1 MGSAATPF
9 PSRWIISKRQDLT
22 WFIGSSA
29 VSYVALGLMVAGFP
43 ILPLQIIWF
52 FGVDGP
58 HVLATVTRTYL
69 DKAER
74 RKLGAYLW
82 VLVPLMAVGP
92 GMAITGH
99 AALFFLLAVCWQH
112 FHIVKQ
118 HFGFVMLYK
127 AKNDERDPRDLALDR
142 WFLLASLFVP
152 LALFVTHTQPRMSAL
167 RPASPVCVVAYGA
180 LAATWMARQLE
191 KHRASLPMNAPK
203 LALLAAVI
211 PLQWCALLHAA
222 HYGPSGILRAGITLG
237 LFHSFQYH
245 RLMWFHNRNRYSGP
259 DAGARHGIAAPLA
272 AHVARYFALAVGL
285 NILLSFLPSL
295 LFPTDAV
302 QAAVWGIPFMHYC
315 LDARIWKVR
324 SDSELAAALRLA

>member
-1 MGSAATPF
+1 
-9 PSRWIISKRQDLT
+9 
-22 WFIGSSA
+22 
-29 VSYVALGLMVAGFP
+29 
-43 ILPLQIIWF
+43 
-52 FGVDGP
+52 
-58 HVLATVTRTYL
+58 
-69 DKAER
+69 
-74 RKLGAYLW
+74 
-82 VLVPLMAVGP
+82 
-92 GMAITGH
+92 
-99 AALFFLLAVCWQH
+99 VCWQH

-152 LALFVTHTQPRMSAL
+152 LALFVIHTQPRMGAL
-167 RPASPVCVVAYGA
+167 RPAAPVGMVAYGA
-180 LAATWMARQLE
+180 LAATWIARQFE
-191 KHRASLPMNAPK
+191 KRRASLPMNTPK
-203 LALLAAVI
+203 LALLAAVV

-222 HYGPSGILRAGITLG
+222 HYGPPGILRAGIALG

-259 DAGARHGIAAPLA
+259 HAAARHGIAAPLA

-295 LFPTDAV
+295 LFPSDVV
-302 QAAVWGIPFMHYC
+302 QAAVWGIPFTHYC

-324 SDSELAAALRLA
+324 SDRELAAGPATRLTRRRAKRQATRTPRAAHVRRAAGARRAIATSRAARARRARTRRTRAASARGPCTGPRAEPPR